1 MSRIVNLTAFG
12 PAALALCVLAGCG
25 SSDSRQVNAPPV
37 QQPKASASAS
47 PSASS
52 VPRADTLATPTMGQF
67 RASIGTAQ
75 QQIDS
80 TLASLNALTD
90 PNPQDLRG
98 AYDKYADNLAR
109 MQQHAEGMKKE
120 AEAMRNS
127 RDTYFAAWEE
137 KATEIDNPTIRASAE
152 ARRKRLRD
160 GQEQISTATGEAKDA
175 YVPFMKDL
183 QDIKKYLATD
193 LSKSSV
199 ADLAEAAKK
208 VQADGQTVKAKLD
221 AVAKALDA
229 VQGPPA

>member
-1 MSRIVNLTAFG
+1 
-12 PAALALCVLAGCG
+12 
-25 SSDSRQVNAPPV
+25 
-37 QQPKASASAS
+37 
-47 PSASS
+47 
-52 VPRADTLATPTMGQF
+52 MGQF

-90 PNPQDLRG
+90 PNQQDLRG

-109 MQQHAEGMKKE
+109 MQQHAEGMKRE
-120 AEAMRNS
+120 AESMRNS

-199 ADLAEAAKK
+199 ADLGDAAKK
-208 VQADGQTVKAKLD
+208 VQADGQAVKAKLD